1 MFAIAAYRGR
11 SWISRAIGWFTR
23 SVYSHV
29 AIDFRD
35 DGDSVYEAIGSG
47 FVRAVDL
54 AWNHDED
61 TVVDLFD
68 YRRPLTT
75 VELDAAYATAR
86 SLVGQPYDYASVF
99 LHFPLRLDR
108 DGDTKRLFC
117 SEAALAIS
125 WAMGEDRLLQRML
138 PWKATP
144 DHIAI
149 SPLLKWKGTITL

>member
-1 MFAIAAYRGR
+1 MQFALYRGR
-11 SWISRAIGWFTR
+11 SLISKLIQGFSR

-29 AIDFRD
+29 AIDFRE
-35 DGDSVYEAIGSG
+35 DGASVYEAVGRG
-47 FVRAVDL
+47 FVFASDL
-54 AWNHDED
+54 WVNHDEG
-61 TVVDLFD
+61 TVVDIFE
-68 YRRPLTT
+68 YRKPLTQIET
-75 VELDAAYATAR
+75 DAAITTA
-86 SLVGQPYDYASVF
+86 SALVGRPYDYASVF
-99 LHFPLRLDR
+99 LNFPLRLDR